1 MRHHHPLGPS
11 GPATLGAWEGDLGK
25 HKVFCNTG
33 WPPGKKPKWAGQR
46 VTGATLS
53 GPVLSEEVLI
63 SAGQD
68 HCQGDKNCLL
78 GG

>member
-1 MRHHHPLGPS
+1 MTLGS
-11 GPATLGAWEGDLGK
+11 TRSSATLGGDQASS
-25 HKVFCNTG
+25 F
-33 WPPGKKPKWAGQR
+33 KKPEWAGQR

-53 GPVLSEEVLI
+53 GPVISEEALI

-68 HCQGDKNCLL
+68 HCQGDQICLL

>member
-1 MRHHHPLGPS
+1 MTLGS
-11 GPATLGAWEGDLGK
+11 TRSSATLGGHQARSQS
-25 HKVFCNTG
+25 
-33 WPPGKKPKWAGQR
+33 GQVR